1 MLNKLKSRKLWAAVV
16 GTVLVTLGEELGLPA
31 DVVQWTAT
39 IITGYIV
46 GQGIADSG
54 ARGSSQGA

>member
-1 MLNKLKSRKLWAAVV
+1 MLWTAVV
-16 GTVLVTLGEELGLPA
+16 GTALVTFGEELGLPA

-39 IITGYIV
+39 IITGYII